1 MDSTNPKLPYNAVW
15 FITGTSSG
23 IGLSLISSILATPGH
38 RIVILSRNPSSNTLP
53 STTNDS
59 NTLLQSIDLA
69 SSASIAEA
77 FEATLAKF
85 GRLDVVINNAGYS
98 LMGEFESINEEKSRE
113 LFEINYWAPV
123 IITRHAMGI
132 MRDVNPKSG
141 PNGGVIAQISS
152 CGGYQAA
159 PGLAPYAASKFALE
173 GFTESV
179 SREVDSEWKIRFAII
194 EPGGVKTKWSNENMD
209 TNFTQHAAYV
219 GKNLRT
225 DQMRGMREAIAS
237 NLSAEPDAVA
247 NVLSA
252 VLRGEKGVWD
262 GKEVLRLPI
271 GADALAVVLSETA
284 DQKKMFDQWKE
295 VSESTSTA
303 SVKEKLIQW
312 GFVKAEN

>member
-38 RIVILSRNPSSNTLP
+38 RIVILSRNPSSITLP
-53 STTNDS
+53 STSNDS

-141 PNGGVIAQISS
+141 PIGGVIAQISS

-194 EPGGVKTKWSNENMD
+194 EPGGVNMD